1 MKYLLFFF
9 TVLLTASSVQQR
21 TVVFAKPIDAISI
34 TFTSKEDTAELRVHG
49 EWLPLAVED
58 EQDPTLFESNLII
71 LPESQTR
78 IVLRGNID
86 DIQLHPIAVS
96 TEPVSYEVA
105 ATNTVGRP
113 RILKRDQWGADA
125 SFLYSAPSSSSS
137 SASTQGSGTS
147 ASTSSKREEDCV
159 DVKRSYPGDFQVAK
173 TVTHDA
179 NGKQLRW
186 ARRYSPD
193 VKLIAVHHTAQKITG
208 DLRSPVERVRA
219 LYDFHA
225 NSRAWGD
232 LGYHYLIDEEGTIYE
247 GRSGGESV
255 IGGHV
260 YCGNVGTLGVA
271 LLGNFDEEQPTQDQ
285 VHALQWLLKDL
296 ATTYDIPLDR
306 NVFFHGKNMKTIVRH
321 KDLIAT
327 ECPGHF
333 MSAAIGQVRSNVI
346 AGNLNGN
353 VTFPTIAKA
362 PRIDN
367 VQERLSTRLEEAGE
381 AMSRRFF
388 RAKRL
393 VRTAERKNPNDAR
406 LQMMEA
412 QKNESTNIQR
422 QRAAEVERRRRI
434 ADARTATAAPT
445 TTVVTRSSA
454 TRTTSSEDIRIR
466 LSYTGNNAEVSIDG
480 TATLNGQTVTSVRL
494 GREGNNCIAISN
506 NQTLAEGTV
515 RLDAGA
521 NVFRVDSWNTAW
533 NRFRGVL
540 ECTIING
547 ELVLINE
554 LPLEDYM
561 AGLSEQPDTE
571 HFEKQRAFAVAA
583 RSYAA
588 YYMQDGHVKFAGMP
602 YHGSDTGASFQN
614 YSGVTSELR
623 NPNWVRAVIDTADL
637 ALTKDNQI
645 VKAAYFSS
653 DDGRTRSPAENGWKN
668 FPFAEVF
675 SSKPDPWCEGM
686 RLHGHGVGMSG
697 CGAKVQAAEGK
708 TAEQILRYYY
718 PGTILLNVQ
727 DL

>member
-1 MKYLLFFF
+1 VKYALFLL
-9 TVLLTASSVQQR
+9 TVLLTASSVQQK
-21 TVVFAKPIDAISI
+21 TVVFAEPIDAISI

-96 TEPVSYEVA
+96 TQPVSYEVA

-125 SFLYSAPSSSSS
+125 SFLYSAPTTSSSN
-137 SASTQGSGTS
+137 
-147 ASTSSKREEDCV
+147 TSSQSSGSNASISSQREEDCV
-159 DVKRSYPGDFQVAK
+159 EAKTNYPSDFQVAK

-193 VKLIAVHHTAQKITG
+193 VKIIAVHHTAQKITG

-232 LGYHYLIDEEGTIYE
+232 IGYHYLIDEEGTIYE

-296 ATTYDIPLDR
+296 ATTYDIPLNR
-306 NVFFHGKNMKTIVRH
+306 NVFFHGKNMNTIVRH

-327 ECPGHF
+327 ECPGHY

-346 AGNLNGN
+346 AGNLNKD
-353 VTFPTIAKA
+353 VLFPTIAKA
-362 PRIDN
+362 SRIDN
-367 VQERLSTRLEEAGE
+367 AQARLSFRLEEAGE
-381 AMSRRFF
+381 ALSRRFF

-393 VRTAERKNPNDAR
+393 VRTAERKNPNDGR
-406 LQMMEA
+406 LQMMDE
-412 QKNESTNIQR
+412 QKTATTNIQR
-422 QRAAEVERRRRI
+422 QRSAAEERRRRI
-434 ADARTATAAPT
+434 ADARTATAKPST
-445 TTVVTRSSA
+445 TTRV
-454 TRTTSSEDIRIR
+454 TTSSEDIRIR
-466 LSYTGNNAEVSIDG
+466 LSYTGNNAEISIDG
-480 TATLNGQTVTSVRL
+480 TATINGQSITSVRL
-494 GREGNNCIAISN
+494 GREGNNCIAISG
-506 NQTLAEGTV
+506 NQTLDEGIV
-515 RLDAGA
+515 RVDAGA

-588 YYMQDGHVKFAGMP
+588 YYMQDGHTKFAGMP
-602 YHGSDTGASFQN
+602 YHGSDTGVSFQS
-614 YSGVTSELR
+614 YSGVTSEQR
-623 NPNWVRAVIDTADL
+623 NPNWIRAVIDTADL

-653 DDGRTRSPAENGWKN
+653 DDGRTRTPAENGWNN
-668 FPFAEVF
+668 FPFSEVF
-675 SSKPDPWCEGM
+675 SSKPDPWCKGM

-697 CGAKVQAAEGK
+697 CGAKAQAAEGK

-718 PGTILLNVQ
+718 PGTVLYSVR